1 MPEPPI
7 PPGQMA
13 FLPTVTGYLDA
24 SEFPAAG
31 LAVRHTGEI
40 AILGGGEAMVARL
53 APDDLERLGEVLIA
67 VADALRAEIADTALA
82 ALDTLV
88 EARPEG
94 RA

>member
-1 MPEPPI
+1 MTEPII

-31 LAVRHTGEI
+31 LVVRHTGEI
-40 AILGGGEAMVARL
+40 AIVGGGEAMVARL
-53 APDDLERLGEVLIA
+53 APGDLERLGDILIA
-67 VADALRAEIADTALA
+67 VADAMRAQIADAVLTEF
-82 ALDTLV
+82 DTLV
-88 EARPEG
+88 AARPEG